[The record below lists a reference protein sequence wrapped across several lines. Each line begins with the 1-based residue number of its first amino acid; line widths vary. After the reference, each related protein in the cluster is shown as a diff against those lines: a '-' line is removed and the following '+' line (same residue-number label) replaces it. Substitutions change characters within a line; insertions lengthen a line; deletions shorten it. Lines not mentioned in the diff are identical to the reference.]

1 MIGRA
6 MGNNV
11 RELRLALLLTQK
23 ELAGRMGADVKEVE
37 RLEATGDELS
47 IEWVEAVSRALG
59 VPRTAVTDPSADIR
73 SIVARA
79 APAAVKKMRT
89 CPIAARFAIQAMVA
103 KLGGLKLALS
113 LSEEDLARTVQN
125 LVTYVESGELD
136 TDEQRLNRLSLS
148 LQIIVLTVLQSRGV
162 VPGPGFQDAME
173 KARKGAMSLLQ
184 EFSEFAPYDAAAET

>member
-1 MIGRA
+1 

-11 RELRLALLLTQK
+11 RELRLAFLLTQK
-23 ELAGRMGADVKEVE
+23 ELAERMGADVKEVE
-37 RLEATGDELS
+37 GLEAAGESLGV
-47 IEWVEAVSRALG
+47 EWIEAVSRALG
-59 VPRTAVTDPSADIR
+59 VPPAAVTDPSADIR

-79 APAAVKKMRT
+79 GPLHARKIRT

-125 LVTYVESGELD
+125 LVTYVESGEAE

-162 VPGPGFQDAME
+162 APEPGFQDSME
-173 KARKGAMSLLQ
+173 KARTGAMSLLQ
-184 EFSEFAPYDAAAET
+184 AFSEFGQHDPNAET